1 MDSIITKITSVQIPV
16 YLVVIICVLL
26 IVFGFVC
33 IKCKSMIESM
43 TDVKPYQSGDCAE
56 SNIETTGINSD
67 SAAIKTV
74 YVDGEPSSD
83 SFYTPTPF
91 MVEGTVSEM

>member
-56 SNIETTGINSD
+56 SNIETTGI
-67 SAAIKTV
+67 
-74 YVDGEPSSD
+74 YVCGPPPMMDGIISGLKSKKNKKFNLHFEKFSL
-83 SFYTPTPF
+83 
-91 MVEGTVSEM
+91 